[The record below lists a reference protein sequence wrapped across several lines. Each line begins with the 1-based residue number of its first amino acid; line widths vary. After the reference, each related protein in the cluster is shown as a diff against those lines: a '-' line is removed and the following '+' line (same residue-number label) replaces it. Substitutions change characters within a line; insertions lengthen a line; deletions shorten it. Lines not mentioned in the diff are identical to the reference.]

1 MLSESPGTPGC
12 IEKSYFDCKSTTTF
26 SAPSCSYIYRY
37 HTDRVCMLGVE
48 RRLREQNERQRSKY
62 FDVCVYEY
70 VQSIS
75 ERTSN
80 VRRKRNESII
90 VKISSPELA

>member
-62 FDVCVYEY
+62 FDVCVCTSMYRVY
-70 VQSIS
+70 RS
-75 ERTSN
+75 ERPTFGEN
-80 VRRKRNESII
+80 AMNQ
-90 VKISSPELA
+90 